1 MYAKYGKDIE
11 ILMVYI
17 REAHAIDGASPMM
30 TVLMEEPI
38 NDLERF
44 QNAETCVTKMEL
56 AMIPAVIDRIDNRV
70 DASYSAKPD
79 RLYLVGKDGK
89 IAFAGGRGPFGFR
102 VPELTAAIDMELA
115 KIRKPARK

>member
-1 MYAKYGKDIE
+1 MYAKYNKDVE

-17 REAHAIDGASPMM
+17 REAHAIDGASPS
-30 TVLMEEPI
+30 TAVLMEEPV
-38 NDLERF
+38 NDLERL
-44 QNAETCVTKMEL
+44 QNAKVCVTKMEL

-102 VPELTAAIDMELA
+102 VPELTDAIERELA
-115 KIRKPARK
+115 KISKK